1 MNTKIK
7 IIVDTDIGSE
17 MTDAATLTLAASA
30 QEIELLGVTTVT
42 NDSIFRASVAKRFLD
57 SLGKNNI
64 PVSAG
69 FGTSGEHLW
78 EKEVIFPEGYQPS
91 KELDS
96 RPAWQLILD
105 LVNENK
111 GDVILV
117 GIGTTT
123 NIAKALENDPELPRK
138 INRLILMG
146 GMIESPVVDG
156 ESIPR
161 GFEYNFCNDST
172 SIEKIIKSGFN
183 LTLIPG
189 DLTFQQN
196 DPWTDM
202 ELVRLSAAKHPAVKL
217 LIKLKDRSLV
227 AMKEGMQKANLP
239 IGFAKPWI
247 NDELLMAYIIN
258 PELFKVRDIFVKWE
272 LPDKYPRLI
281 PSESG
286 YPLKLVYDTNFVE
299 TRNFILRRFVNL

>member
-1 MNTKIK
+1 MSTKIK
-7 IIVDTDIGSE
+7 IILDTDIGSE
-17 MTDAATLTLAASA
+17 MTDAATLTLAAISK
-30 QEIELLGVTTVT
+30 EVELIGVTTVT
-42 NDSIFRASVAKRFLD
+42 HDSIFRASVAKKFLD
-57 SLGKNNI
+57 LLKKNNI

-69 FGTSGEHLW
+69 FGTGGEHLW

-96 RPAWQLILD
+96 KPAWRLILN
-105 LVNENK
+105 LANQNI
-111 GDVILV
+111 GNVILV

-123 NIAKALENDPELPRK
+123 NIAKALKNDPELPKK

-146 GMIESPVVDG
+146 GMIDQPVVDG
-156 ESIPR
+156 KIIPR

-196 DPWTDM
+196 DPWTDA
-202 ELVRLSAAKHPAVKL
+202 ELAKLSTAEHSAIKL
-217 LIKLKDRSLV
+217 LAKLKDKSLI
-227 AMKEGMQKANLP
+227 ATKEGMQKANLP
-239 IGFAKPWI
+239 LGFAKPWI
-247 NDELLMAYIIN
+247 NDELLMAYIIR
-258 PELFKVRDIFVKWE
+258 PELFKTRDIFIKWE

-299 TRNFILRRFVNL
+299 TRNFILNRFINL